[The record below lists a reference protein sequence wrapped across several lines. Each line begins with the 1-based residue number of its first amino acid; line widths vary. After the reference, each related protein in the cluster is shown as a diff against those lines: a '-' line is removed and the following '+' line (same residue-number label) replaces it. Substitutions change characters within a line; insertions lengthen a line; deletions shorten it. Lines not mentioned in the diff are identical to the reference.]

1 MSFETI
7 MREAHQSRTPADFRN
22 LRTAR
27 KLAHEAKCQRDLAAF
42 REKVAKGER
51 RPKARIKTQ

>member
-1 MSFETI
+1 MSFEAI

-27 KLAHEAKCQRDLAAF
+27 KLAHEAKCERDLAAF
-42 REKVAKGER
+42 RKKVAEGKAK
-51 RPKARIKTQ
+51 PKVRVK